1 VSKAKTGYDQYAGT
15 GQWEWR
21 DNKDI
26 LYRCLQYTNTLKHC
40 VGVSYFCY
48 QYFYDPQTGNSVAET
63 EAERALLV
71 PLLKEM
77 DWSKP
82 DGG

>member
-1 VSKAKTGYDQYAGT
+1 
-15 GQWEWR
+15 
-21 DNKDI
+21 
-26 LYRCLQYTNTLKHC
+26 LQYTNTLKHC